1 MRTGRPPL
9 PTNVKLMRGTAR
21 PHRLNRAEPKLPPVA
36 PAMPAALPADARTT
50 WRWLVRLLTPM
61 RVLTKSD
68 AATLMLAATR
78 LEDYLR
84 LRERVAAEGATYTTE
99 TVSGSV
105 FHRTR
110 PEVQLAAAAW
120 RDVSRLLGEF
130 GLSPSSRSR
139 VASVAAGDAPH
150 DELEGFLAAPR
161 QRGRS
166 R

>member
-36 PAMPAALPADARTT
+36 PAMPAALPVDARPT
-50 WRWLVRLLTPM
+50 WRWLCRLLRPM

-68 AATLMLAATR
+68 AATLMLAAVR
-78 LEDYLR
+78 LQDYLA
-84 LRERVAAEGATYTTE
+84 LRDRVSAEGATYTTT

-105 FHRTR
+105 FHRSR

-120 RDVSRLLGEF
+120 RDVSRILAEF
-130 GLSPSSRSR
+130 GLSPSARSR
-139 VASVAAGDAPH
+139 VASAMTTAEPH

-161 QRGRS
+161 RGRRS

>member
-1 MRTGRPPL
+1 MRSGRPPL
-9 PTNVKLMRGTAR
+9 PTPLKVLRGTAR
-21 PHRLNRAEPKLPPVA
+21 RHRLNRAEPQLPPAA
-36 PAMPAALPADARTT
+36 PAMPAALPADARVA
-50 WRWLVRLLTPM
+50 WRWLCRLLRPM

-68 AATLMLAATR
+68 AATLLLAAAR

-120 RDVSRLLGEF
+120 RDVSRILAEF

-139 VASVAAGDAPH
+139 VASAAAGDAPH

>member
-9 PTNVKLMRGTAR
+9 PTPLKVLRGTAR
-21 PHRLNRAEPKLPPVA
+21 RHRLNRAEPKPPPGA
-36 PAMPAALPADARTT
+36 PAMPAALPADARVT
-50 WRWLVRLLTPM
+50 WRWLLRLLRPM
-61 RVLTKSD
+61 RVVTKSD
-68 AATLMLAATR
+68 AATLLLAAVR
-78 LEDYLR
+78 LQDFLTLR
-84 LRERVAAEGATYTTE
+84 RVVDAEGSTYTTT

-130 GLSPSSRSR
+130 GLSPSTRSR
-139 VASVAAGDAPH
+139 VASAMRPAEPQ

-161 QRGRS
+161 RGGRS